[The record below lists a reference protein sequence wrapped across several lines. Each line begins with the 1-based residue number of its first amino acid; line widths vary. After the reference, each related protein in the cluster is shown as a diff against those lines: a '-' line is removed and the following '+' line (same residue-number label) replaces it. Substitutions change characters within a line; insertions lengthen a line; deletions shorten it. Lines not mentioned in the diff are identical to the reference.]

1 MTHSFLVGELG
12 TGESEVSALP
22 LLEDLPLATLLFL
35 QLALDNGLGLL
46 QLMNTLLYDE
56 MLQNLG

>member
-12 TGESEVSALP
+12 TGKSEVSAFP

-35 QLALDNGLGLL
+35 QLALDNGLRLL
-46 QLMNTLLYDE
+46 EVID
-56 MLQNLG
+56 